1 MIFAEALNTFFEYL
15 PAGVLLVTVVY
26 LWKKLPPNGDI
37 EKCSRTLTSLDQK
50 GPP

>member
-26 LWKKLPPNGDI
+26 LWKTK
-37 EKCSRTLTSLDQK
+37 
-50 GPP
+50 